1 MIETGIE
8 TATAIVTVIVIVIE
22 IGSVIVVLGTKRTLE
37 VAIAERTTGSA
48 LISIVNAVEEPSLM
62 PLSVRH
68 GKSAMTLET
77 LPHVGEPLPAKK
89 LGDATVE
96 TAMRLPM
103 LDKVAMIM
111 QVVSAHLPLPVA
123 KALFLH
129 RHLRRRV
136 AGAGIIVTGTGTEI
150 EIVTV
155 IEIGIV
161 IAIVI
166 ATVTVTVTVTG
177 KGKGSEIILEIIGNT
192 TVRVVLMVPM
202 AIGNVGEVVMMAAMP
217 KEDEEALGW
226 EARVNGHDEEL
237 EIPMGILIDS
247 WKQDYMS

>member
-8 TATAIVTVIVIVIE
+8 TVIVIE
-22 IGSVIVVLGTKRTLE
+22 IGSVIAVLGTKRTLE

-48 LISIVNAVEEPSLM
+48 LISIANAVEEPSLM

-68 GKSAMTLET
+68 AMSVMTLET
-77 LPHVGEPLPAKK
+77 LPHVGEPLPATK

-103 LDKVAMIM
+103 LDKVAMIV
-111 QVVSAHLPLPVA
+111 QVVSAHLLPLPVA

-129 RHLRRRV
+129 RRLRWWV
-136 AGAGIIVTGTGTEI
+136 AGAGITVTGTGTEI
-150 EIVTV
+150 EIATV
-155 IEIGIV
+155 IEIGTV
-161 IAIVI
+161 IAIV
-166 ATVTVTVTVTG
+166 TVIVTG
-177 KGKGSEIILEIIGNT
+177 KGKGNEIVLEIIGNI
-192 TVRVVLMVPM
+192 TVRVALMVQMP
-202 AIGNVGEVVMMAAMP
+202 IGNVGEVVMMAAMP
-217 KEDEEALGW
+217 KEDEEAREW
-226 EARVNGHDEEL
+226 EAKVNGHDEEL